1 MEHAVRKK
9 LRLEKYDYS
18 RNGAYFVTVCTKN
31 KQQYFWDFSH
41 YVGGDAHSLSNRL
54 KFLLQNKSD
63 LPRGNVLL
71 TTTLSAIKTNTSLIG
86 STSKTIRQIGRMTGY
101 SALTQC
107 KLKTNQIKL
116 YKGELL

>member
-41 YVGGDAHSLSNRL
+41 YVGGDAHIAPQANDISTAIPYKLTYIGETAE
-54 KFLLQNKSD
+54 KYIQGICGIKKYVIMPDHIHLL
-63 LPRGNVLL
+63 
-71 TTTLSAIKTNTSLIG
+71 
-86 STSKTIRQIGRMTGY
+86 IRIDNDY
-101 SALTQC
+101 
-107 KLKTNQIKL
+107 
-116 YKGELL
+116 